1 MHYLIRMV
9 DDNDRGT
16 PLSGPCENEFL
27 EGRRAK
33 QLEHRLWKL
42 PVSNPGSAAR

>member
-9 DDNDRGT
+9 DDSDRGT
-16 PLSGPCENEFL
+16 PLSGPRENEFL

-33 QLEHRLWKL
+33 QLWKL